1 MKQTGYAAA
10 SSRTLGPLRILYFL
24 SSFEQGG
31 AEQSLAEVTPHLVA
45 RGVDLEVASVLH
57 GSGVEDALVE
67 AGATVT
73 RLADAGGWHKRL
85 RAAHALIGK
94 HKPDLLHTT
103 LFEADLLGRLLGPVT
118 RVPIVTTLAN
128 TSYGPE
134 HVQNPAKRS
143 WEVRGAHA
151 ADALSSR
158 AVRRFHAVS
167 GVVAETMSKR
177 LMVPRSRVDVVWRGR
192 GRARLGYAS
201 EVRRAASRHALG
213 YSNGTPLLLA
223 LGRHERQ
230 KALDVAIAA
239 MVEVTRAHP
248 DAVLLIAGRDGS
260 QTQELR
266 DLVTRLGLDR
276 NVELLGHRGDVPD
289 LLAASDMLVFPSRWE
304 GLPGSVLEAMA
315 LQTPVVATALP
326 NTIEAT
332 DGCARLVPV
341 DDVAA
346 LAAAVTATLEDKT
359 ETERQVAAALARF
372 DREFAIERAADG
384 MLTFY
389 ERALR

>member
-1 MKQTGYAAA
+1 MKQIGQLAA
-10 SSRTLGPLRILYFL
+10 SSRTLHHLRILYFI
-24 SSFEQGG
+24 SSLEQGG

-45 RGVDLEVASVLH
+45 RGIDLDVASVLH
-57 GSGVEDALVE
+57 GSGVEDALAR

-73 RLADAGGWHKRL
+73 RLADAGGWPSRVAAAHRLIRL
-85 RAAHALIGK
+85 RQ
-94 HKPDLLHTT
+94 PDLLHTT
-103 LFEADLLGRLLGPVT
+103 LFEADLMGRVLGPVN

-134 HVQNPAKRS
+134 HVRNPAKRS

-167 GVVAETMSKR
+167 AVVADVMSKR
-177 LMVPRSRVDVVWRGR
+177 LMVPRSRVDIVWRGR
-192 GRARLGYAS
+192 GRARLGYTS
-201 EVRRAASRHALG
+201 PERRADGRRALG
-213 YSNGTPLLLA
+213 YTGDRPLLLA

-239 MVEVTRAHP
+239 MDDVRRAHP
-248 DAVLLIAGRDGS
+248 EAVLLIAGREGS
-260 QTQELR
+260 QTEALH
-266 DLVTRLGLDR
+266 DLVARRGLEP
-276 NVELLGHRGDVPD
+276 NVEILGHRTDVPD

-315 LQTPVVATALP
+315 LDTPVVATDLP
-326 NTIEAT
+326 NTLEAT

-341 DDVAA
+341 DDVPA
-346 LAAAVTATLEDKT
+346 LAAAITATLEDGAQT
-359 ETERQVAAALARF
+359 ARQVVAARDRF

-384 MLTFY
+384 MVAFY
-389 ERALR
+389 ERALG